1 MCLRLLPKFLK
12 VSLEGYN
19 RRSQRPV
26 AQLAERRS
34 PKPQVVGSIPSGP
47 ASFIMNSTLN
57 NILWLVSLT
66 AAFAAVI
73 LFTYLEDLGLLYRVL
88 MLVGLM
94 ALSLGVLGQTEFGK
108 NAVKLISD
116 ARTEIAKVVWPGR
129 GETTQM
135 TIMVL
140 VMILILALVFW
151 GLDSLLSFLSRFIL
165 G

>member
-19 RRSQRPV
+19 KRSQRPV

-94 ALSLGVLGQTEFGK
+94 TLSLGVLGQTGFGK

-140 VMILILALVFW
+140 VMILIAALIFW

>member
-47 ASFIMNSTLN
+47 ASYIMNSTLN

-88 MLVGLM
+88 VLVGLM

-140 VMILILALVFW
+140 VMILILALIFW

>member
-47 ASFIMNSTLN
+47 ASYIMNSTLN

-88 MLVGLM
+88 VLFGLM

>member
-94 ALSLGVLGQTEFGK
+94 TLSLGVLGQTEFGK

-140 VMILILALVFW
+140 VMILILALIFW

>member
-47 ASFIMNSTLN
+47 ASYIMNSTLN

-66 AAFAAVI
+66 AALAAVI

-88 MLVGLM
+88 VLVGLM

-140 VMILILALVFW
+140 VMILILALIFW

>member
-47 ASFIMNSTLN
+47 ASYIMNSTLN
-57 NILWLVSLT
+57 NILWISSLILG
-66 AAFAAVI
+66 FAAVI

-88 MLVGLM
+88 ILSGL
-94 ALSLGVLGQTEFGK
+94 LFVSLGLLSRTEFGK
-108 NAVKLISD
+108 NAMKLIVD
-116 ARTEIAKVVWPGR
+116 ARTEVSKVVWPGR

-135 TIMVL
+135 TVVVL
-140 VMILILALVFW
+140 IMILILALVFW
-151 GLDSLLSFLSRFIL
+151 GLDSLLSFLSKFIL
-165 G
+165 S